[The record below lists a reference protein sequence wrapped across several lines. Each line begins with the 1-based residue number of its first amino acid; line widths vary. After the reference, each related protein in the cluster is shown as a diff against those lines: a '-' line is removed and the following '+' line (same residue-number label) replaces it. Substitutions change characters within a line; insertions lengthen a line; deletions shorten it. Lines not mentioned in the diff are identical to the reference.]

1 MLTSSAKFTGEQRRR
16 VPYRSQAGAC
26 SLKVELVPDN
36 PEGML
41 EEGLIRVPER
51 LCNAKPDT
59 NEKHEFDRLINDN
72 LNRWTDWRKARGYEC
87 VSKPIVR
94 GPFDPPSPTTSEDPL
109 EDGVKWYFAIARF
122 RRSEPLWRP
131 LDEVLYLQDMADL
144 YDVKPTSDPKPWNE
158 IKSNEDTGWM
168 DPLKHAE
175 ERRKKLGLKRADYLF
190 SPLDQTR

>member
-1 MLTSSAKFTGEQRRR
+1 MLTSSARFTGEQRRR

-26 SLKVELVPDN
+26 SLKVELVSDN
-36 PEGML
+36 PEGTL

-59 NEKHEFDRLINDN
+59 NERHEFDRLVNEN
-72 LNRWTDWRKARGYEC
+72 LGRWTDWRKARGYEC

-94 GPFDPPSPTTSEDPL
+94 GPFDPPSPTTADDPV

-131 LDEVLYLQDMADL
+131 LEEVLYLQDMAEL
-144 YDVKPTSDPKPWNE
+144 YDVKPSSDPLPWNE
-158 IKSNEDTGWM
+158 IKGDADTGWI
-168 DPLKHAE
+168 DPMQHAE
-175 ERRKKLGLKRADYLF
+175 ERRKRLGLKRGDYLF
-190 SPLDQTR
+190 SPLGETR